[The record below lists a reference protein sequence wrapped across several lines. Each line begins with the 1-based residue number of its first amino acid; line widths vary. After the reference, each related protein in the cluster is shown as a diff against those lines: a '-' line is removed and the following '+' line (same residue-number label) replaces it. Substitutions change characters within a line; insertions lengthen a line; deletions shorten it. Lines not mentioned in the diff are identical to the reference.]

1 MTMGSQTR
9 GGKAGWKT
17 EKKKKKKA
25 LEILSKYDKMTATGL

>member
-17 EKKKKKKA
+17 EKKKKKGSWDIIK
-25 LEILSKYDKMTATGL
+25 IW

>member
-17 EKKKKKKA
+17 EKKKKKA

>member
-17 EKKKKKKA
+17 EKKK
-25 LEILSKYDKMTATGL
+25 SDKMTATGL

>member
-17 EKKKKKKA
+17 EKKKLA